1 MGRDTFSSSQ
11 STSSSNRFSFNNG
24 HTQLNVTNVANNSS
38 SSDLEAFGSEKPNKK
53 SRTPSPPLSPDH
65 RSLPAIF
72 FKRRSG
78 RNCLLITALAVG
90 LLLPIWIITSG
101 IITLDSFND
110 AIRYLPGYHYFA
122 NNLLYLVI
130 FLLLVSFSVLAT
142 LPILPIF
149 VLGLPFH
156 LLIFSIFRKLMS
168 DWVWWC
174 VGCYVTL
181 FLAPVGSQ
189 IVARCKTFFQ
199 NRRDPLIR
207 HKSSSGSTLGISTKY
222 TPLSN
227 GTGGSV
233 PFNNHGSVL
242 SPIKAVVC
250 QSLARMGERL
260 EEIVFLFSK
269 TNRTST
275 RWRLALAV
283 VFFLSYVLPVTLN
296 NESRTFNPARSAKS
310 FDIQHPEPLC
320 SARELSAPGYED
332 GPRHATFDGYWQ
344 EYLQFHRE
352 MVKPENEGGVPFNK
366 KRFLVYQPSDDG
378 LGNRLQALLSSV
390 VLAMVSRRAIILD
403 WVAMPQCNANFT
415 DLFEHPP
422 GLSWD
427 MNTTLPVNFRD
438 MPEYKKKPE
447 IWYPYCR
454 NCALR
459 GPIDSTSNWSKL
471 LCREDL
477 GLNSTIPL
485 VQIFSTQWF
494 LPVIQHNPF
503 WRSELCHM
511 FPGGGENAFEVL
523 AKTLLKPAKPVQD
536 KIDQVMDRIPKDATL
551 IGLQVRR
558 TENNAVGHEIEDSF
572 LSCADRVVEEE
583 IAKAKIGGR
592 TAQYKDRL
600 YGRDEIVQQGHA
612 LRGVTRQ
619 ESNSRSEI
627 PAVPSSGVPKF
638 AYYLA
643 TDYRPTRAHFQEILG
658 DQLYVLDNTF
668 SAKTSRSPLS
678 NSYSEEDPRLDPESP
693 SSLSPSTPQREAVA
707 RNSVQGV
714 QTAVAE
720 MFLLAQADRIISSPY
735 STFGYFAHGYANV
748 QPNIVKRDGTCI
760 HRKSTQPC
768 FQYWFGFANGG
779 ASCPVRATIEM
790 SEDYDCWL

>member
-1 MGRDTFSSSQ
+1 MGRDTFSSSSQ

-24 HTQLNVTNVANNSS
+24 HTQLSFTNVANSSTSGTSS
-38 SSDLEAFGSEKPNKK
+38 SSS
-53 SRTPSPPLSPDH
+53 SR
-65 RSLPAIF
+65 RY
-72 FKRRSG
+72 G
-78 RNCLLITALAVG
+78 RNCLLITTLAVG
-90 LLLPIWIITSG
+90 VLLPIWIITSG
-101 IITLDSFND
+101 IITLDSFNE

-122 NNLLYLVI
+122 NNLLYLVM
-130 FLLLVSFSVLAT
+130 FLLLVSFTVLAT
-142 LPILPIF
+142 LPFLPIF

-174 VGCYVTL
+174 VGCYTTL

-207 HKSSSGSTLGISTKY
+207 HKLSSCSTLGISAKY
-222 TPLSN
+222 TPVNSS
-227 GTGGSV
+227 GAGGSGSL
-233 PFNNHGSVL
+233 NNHGSVL
-242 SPIKAVVC
+242 SPVSTLIWQV
-250 QSLARMGERL
+250 LTRMGQRL
-260 EEIVFLFSK
+260 EEIVYLFSK
-269 TNRTST
+269 TSRTST
-275 RWRLALAV
+275 RWRLALAI

-296 NESRTFNPARSAKS
+296 NESRIFNPARSAKS

-344 EYLQFHRE
+344 EYLQFHRD
-352 MVKPENEGGVPFNK
+352 MVKPESEGGVPFNK

-415 DLFEHPP
+415 DLFQHPA

-427 MNTTLPVNFRD
+427 MNSTLPVDFRD
-438 MPEYKKKPE
+438 LPEYKKKPE

-454 NCALR
+454 SCALR
-459 GPIDSTSNWSKL
+459 GPIDTTSNWSKL

-494 LPVIQHNPF
+494 LPVIQHNPY
-503 WRSELCHM
+503 WRSELCHI

-523 AKTLLKPAKPVQD
+523 AKTLLKPAMPVQD
-536 KIDQVMDRIPKDATL
+536 KINQVMDRIPKDATL

-572 LSCADRVVEEE
+572 LSCADKVVEEE
-583 IAKAKIGGR
+583 IAKTKLGGR
-592 TAQYKDRL
+592 TIQHKDRL
-600 YGRDEIVQQGHA
+600 YGRDEIVQQGHS
-612 LRGVTRQ
+612 LGRVKRQ
-619 ESNSRSEI
+619 DSNSHLEI
-627 PAVPSSGVPKF
+627 PEGSISGVPKF

-668 SAKTSRSPLS
+668 SAKTSPSTLS
-678 NSYSEEDPRLDPESP
+678 NSYSDEETPRLDLESSSSFSP
-693 SSLSPSTPQREAVA
+693 SPQREAVA